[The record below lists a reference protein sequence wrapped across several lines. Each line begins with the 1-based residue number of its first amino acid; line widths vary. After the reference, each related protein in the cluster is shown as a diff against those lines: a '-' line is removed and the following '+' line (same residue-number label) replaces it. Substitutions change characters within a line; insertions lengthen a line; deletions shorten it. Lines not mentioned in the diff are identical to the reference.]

1 MSDDELLALYNAR
14 SERAADETYR
24 QFGGY
29 IYTIAYNILG
39 NEQDAE
45 EIVND
50 TLARLWNHIPPA
62 QPENFYAYTA
72 AAARNLARNRYR
84 QNTAQRRGGGET
96 ALILD
101 ELRDCP
107 LSPDTVEHE
116 IDRRMLA
123 DALNDF
129 LGTLKPLHRKIFVQR
144 YWYCQPVDAIAADL
158 SVSKSRVTVALMRT
172 RQKLRNYLEK
182 EDLL

>member
-1 MSDDELLALYNAR
+1 MTDDELLKLYQAR
-14 SERAADETYR
+14 NERAADETYR

-29 IYTIAYNILG
+29 IYTIAFNILG

-50 TLARLWNHIPPA
+50 TLARLWERIPPA
-62 QPENFYAYTA
+62 HPENFYAYTA
-72 AAARNLARNRYR
+72 AAARNLARNRYH
-84 QNTAQRRGGGET
+84 QNNAQRRGGGET

-107 LSPDTVEHE
+107 ASPDTVERE
-116 IDRRMLA
+116 IDRRLLGEA
-123 DALNDF
+123 INAF
-129 LGTLKPLHRKIFVQR
+129 LGTIKPLHRKIFVQR

-158 SVSKSRVTVALMRT
+158 AVSKSRVTVALMRT

-182 EDLL
+182 EELL